1 MPLIAPTADDRKFM
15 RLALAEA
22 EKSYKEGGV
31 PVGSV
36 MVRNGA
42 VFADGRN
49 RFRQANDP
57 TCHAEIDAVRNAGM
71 QKDGYQ
77 DVTLYSTLSPC
88 MMCTGAM
95 LFVGIPKVVIGDRE
109 TYAGDVD
116 FLVQRGMSVVLL
128 DDHASRCS
136 GASSPRIRISGTG
149 SCSERSSGPQAF
161 VERSTP
167 SCSGLTRR
175 IHGSA
180 KPDPDL
186 FGYCLGAM
194 DPRVKPEG
202 DG

>member
-1 MPLIAPTADDRKFM
+1 MPLLAPTADDRKFM

-36 MVRNGA
+36 MVRNGE

-57 TCHAEIDAVRNAGM
+57 TCHAEIDVVRNAGM
-71 QKDGYQ
+71 QKDGYK

-116 FLVQRGMSVVLL
+116 FLVQRGMAVVLL
-128 DDHASRCS
+128 DDKECIALLQRFI
-136 GASSPRIRISGTG
+136 A
-149 SCSERSSGPQAF
+149 EN
-161 VERSTP
+161 
-167 SCSGLTRR
+167 
-175 IHGSA
+175 
-180 KPDPDL
+180 PD
-186 FGYCLGAM
+186 FWNKVVLG
-194 DPRVKPEG
+194 RK
-202 DG
+202 